1 MKLTCPE
8 KLQVVAKHQHSAP
21 IQTVPLAQ
29 ELGLK
34 VWHVPNWPKEL
45 SGKIERS
52 TTHGGSSGYAIFVN
66 ESHHKNRRRFTTAH
80 EIAHFILHSD
90 LIGDGIADDALYRSK
105 LANAVEAQANKL
117 AADILMPWQLLNQQ
131 IENGVNS
138 VLKLAEVFQVSESAM
153 AIRMGSSA

>member
-1 MKLTCPE
+1 MKLTYPE

-66 ESHHKNRRRFTTAH
+66 ESHHKNRRRFTTTH

-138 VLKLAEVFQVSESAM
+138 VLKLAEVFQASESAM

>member
-1 MKLTCPE
+1 M
-8 KLQVVAKHQHSAP
+8 
-21 IQTVPLAQ
+21 
-29 ELGLK
+29 
-34 VWHVPNWPKEL
+34 
-45 SGKIERS
+45 
-52 TTHGGSSGYAIFVN
+52 N

-90 LIGDGIADDALYRSK
+90 LIGDGIADVALYRNK
-105 LANAVEAQANKL
+105 LTNAVEAQANKL

-153 AIRMGSSA
+153 AIRMGSPA